1 VGFAIV
7 KGDGW
12 RTALHE
18 WNTPA
23 GRSVFVTL
31 AIEASAVALP
41 PVSGGRDAFA
51 SIPPLRHD
59 GDWPSRGAPS
69 APAPFL
75 CELF

>member
-1 VGFAIV
+1 MGLAIV

-23 GRSVFVTL
+23 GRSVLVTL

-51 SIPPLRHD
+51 SIPPLRLD
-59 GDWPSRGAPS
+59 GDWPSRGGAQR
-69 APAPFL
+69 AGPFPL
-75 CELF
+75 